1 MRPPAERRPASRA
14 VRAHQRIVAEPESV
28 SRASSSSIEL
38 APDAAFSCHQCN
50 RCCRGSWIIGIS
62 PEEAERL
69 RALYPSVEPV
79 DGDAGERGGVRYS
92 RLARRP
98 DGSCVFLEPG
108 GCRIHTEH
116 GEYAK
121 PAVCRKFPFAVFDV
135 GGSRHLHLSRV
146 CPSVYAHKGDRGDAL
161 AAAAARVAGPGPVAS
176 TAPAH
181 VALAGTASVSWTE
194 YQELERRI
202 ESLIRDERW
211 PLDDAMAAVGI
222 LIRRWADGARA
233 GECSVPGSRR
243 AEGPGERGEAM
254 ELVLEAIA
262 RRDPMVGLH
271 RYVLATVVTVIES
284 RREGRAWSSEATA
297 DMARYL
303 RILLARGRERLAG
316 RVREEGPIEPELKR
330 IGATPWPRRHDP
342 SLEPVRSLLASHI
355 RRKFLVTSGPDI
367 EFAWH
372 LLLVAYAV
380 LKFYARA
387 AAVAAGRDRL
397 IPSDIEEAVRVV
409 EFHLLLH
416 PQHLPPLQDRFLGG
430 WFRKFLFHPAFP
442 SSMTAL

>member
-1 MRPPAERRPASRA
+1 M
-14 VRAHQRIVAEPESV
+14 
-28 SRASSSSIEL
+28 EL

-50 RCCRGSWIIGIS
+50 RCCRGSWIIGVTTQ
-62 PEEAERL
+62 EVERL
-69 RALYPSVEPV
+69 RSLYPSIEPV
-79 DGDAGERGGVRYS
+79 DGDAGERGGVRYA

-98 DGSCVFLEPG
+98 DGACVFLDPG
-108 GCRIHTEH
+108 GCRIHAEH
-116 GEYAK
+116 GEFAK

-135 GGSRHLHLSRV
+135 GGARYLHLSRV
-146 CPSVYAHKGDRGDAL
+146 CPSVYAQKGESGDGL
-161 AAAAARVAGPGPVAS
+161 AAAAARSAGP
-176 TAPAH
+176 APAPAPLPDRI
-181 VALAGTASVSWTE
+181 ALAGTVALTWDE
-194 YQELERRI
+194 YRELEGRI
-202 ESLIRDERW
+202 EDLLRDERW

-233 GECSVPGSRR
+233 FSGGSGALPGGAAPAGGAGDRD
-243 AEGPGERGEAM
+243 EAM

-284 RREGRAWSSEATA
+284 RREGRAWSREATA

-316 RVREEGPIEPELKR
+316 RVREEGPIEPELRR
-330 IGATPWPRRHDP
+330 IGAMPWPRRHDP

-355 RRKFLVTSGPDI
+355 RRKILVTTGPDI